1 MEVRSLVTT
10 HAMTAR
16 WEEDCLMR
24 DGTMPSRLE
33 KSTAT
38 SAVAQ

>member
-1 MEVRSLVTT
+1 MEVRSLVPT
-10 HAMTAR
+10 HAITSR

-24 DGTMPSRLE
+24 DGTMPFRLE
-33 KSTAT
+33 KSIAT